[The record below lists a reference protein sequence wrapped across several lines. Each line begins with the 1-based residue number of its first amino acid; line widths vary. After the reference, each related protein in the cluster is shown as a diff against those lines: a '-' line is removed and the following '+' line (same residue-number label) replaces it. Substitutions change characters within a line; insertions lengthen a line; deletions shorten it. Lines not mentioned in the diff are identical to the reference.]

1 MSGAFDIRAVAPADV
16 PQLLALIR
24 GLADYEHL
32 AHLVTADAASL
43 EAELFAE
50 RPVIEALIAWHGTTP
65 AGFAIFFQNFSTFL
79 GRRGV
84 YLEDLFVQPAHRG
97 QGCGKALLLAV
108 ARIAHARGAGRFE
121 WMALDWNTPAIDF
134 YKSLG
139 ASEMAEWR
147 LFRVTGAAL
156 ERLASIDD

>member
-1 MSGAFDIRAVAPADV
+1 VTSAFDIRTATPADV
-16 PQLLALIR
+16 PQLLDLIR

-32 AHLVTADAASL
+32 SHLVTADAAAL
-43 EAELFAE
+43 GAELFGD
-50 RPVIEALIAWHGTTP
+50 RPVIEALIAWQGATP
-65 AGFAIFFQNFSTFL
+65 AGFAIYFQNYSTFL
-79 GRRGV
+79 ARRGI
-84 YLEDLFVQPAHRG
+84 YLEDLFVRPEHRG

-108 ARIAHARGAGRFE
+108 ARIAHERGAGRFE

-134 YKSLG
+134 YKGLG

-156 ERLASIDD
+156 ERLAAFD